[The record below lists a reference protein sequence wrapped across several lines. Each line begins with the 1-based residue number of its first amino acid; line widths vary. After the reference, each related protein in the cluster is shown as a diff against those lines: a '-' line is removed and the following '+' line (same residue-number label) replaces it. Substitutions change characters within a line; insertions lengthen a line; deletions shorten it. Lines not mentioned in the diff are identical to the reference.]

1 MDLLSQRIELQ
12 GFEKCYEPEGDG
24 DCFYKAAAFQ
34 LGRNGSDLKNS
45 IFDYLAQNQYDSLGQ
60 NRLDFVCSDDIQN
73 QDVPSDWSAALT
85 LLRNSWA
92 NEMVIRAMSEC
103 LQCKITIITTSGD
116 TPDSYVKVIAPPQ
129 QHGTPRYGLYFGHTG
144 NHYFAL
150 KAKISHV
157 QGESLISCCSLMYS
171 LNEDKEKVKACVDT
185 L

>member
-45 IFDYLAQNQYDSLGQ
+45 IFDYLAQNQYD
-60 NRLDFVCSDDIQN
+60 
-73 QDVPSDWSAALT
+73 
-85 LLRNSWA
+85 
-92 NEMVIRAMSEC
+92 
-103 LQCKITIITTSGD
+103 D

-150 KAKISHV
+150 KAKISSPQRLANPTPSSV
-157 QGESLISCCSLMYS
+157 SYLFLYRSLHCLSPKLLVTDSSRPPNPQDVPQALIDEHLQLLLQSLGQPPIQVS
-171 LNEDKEKVKACVDT
+171 EP
-185 L
+185 